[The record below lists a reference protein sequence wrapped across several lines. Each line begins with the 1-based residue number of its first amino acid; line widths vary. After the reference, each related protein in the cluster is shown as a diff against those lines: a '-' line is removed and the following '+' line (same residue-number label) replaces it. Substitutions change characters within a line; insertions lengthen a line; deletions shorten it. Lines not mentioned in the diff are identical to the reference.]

1 MPILGH
7 MKTHK
12 IVPRLEIIFRKGS
25 MPSVSRC
32 LLILM
37 LGLSIFVLYPLT
49 SIMQSFSQKSGSI
62 DISLLNST
70 FVPLTNSDANQVKV
84 NVEYT
89 IEDESIQNQI
99 VNAVMEVYAP
109 NGTLIRTTSIP
120 SGFTVQSDGGVEV
133 LRTTFHDKS
142 LQSVSI
148 NIIFTDLTKKIALSN
163 AITEDLELEET
174 STLER

>member
-1 MPILGH
+1 MN
-7 MKTHK
+7 TNK
-12 IVPRLEIIFRKGS
+12 IVPQLEIIFRKGS

-32 LLILM
+32 LIILT

-49 SIMQSFSQKSGSI
+49 SFPQSFSQKGGSI

-133 LRTTFHDKS
+133 LRTTFRDKS